1 MSSNLFHKI
10 FGGQSRITREELSKY
25 GSSGNDTYKVATEQK
40 AAGDAFNADAMEGWE
55 ELGFD
60 ISSISKLDNKFLPKR
75 PPIWVR
81 PMIFGSVILLTVIVT
96 VIVIETTDNTVVLEE
111 PIAKITDQQE
121 FKVEEADIIPATIEV
136 LEDAPVE
143 KQIQVSTIKT
153 DFQNKEQNT
162 PTIDLPV
169 AQLPLIELDLNK
181 PKDLDIIKKHEFAK
195 EIYLHDLKLIDY
207 RNYRSKPEIKTKQM
221 ILSGLP
227 ANFEDTAKQ
236 ELDPVWKDIEIPYIE
251 YIDKSMRIF
260 ASGNFKRALSR
271 YETILE
277 TYPFDVNA
285 HFYSG
290 ICYFNLKEYTLAIS
304 HFDQCIDGPYSNF
317 DEEALWMKALSY
329 ESSGESSK
337 AKNLYKKIE
346 ESKGFYANQAKA
358 KLK

>member
-10 FGGQSRITREELSKY
+10 FGVQKNITREELNKY
-25 GSSGNDTYKVATEQK
+25 GSSEKDAHKVATEQK

-55 ELGFD
+55 NLGYD
-60 ISSISKLDNKFLPKR
+60 ISSLSKLDDKFLPKK

-81 PMIFGSVILLTVIVT
+81 PVVFGSVILLTVIVT
-96 VIVIETTDNTVVLEE
+96 VIVIETTDNNTKIAE
-111 PIAKITDQQE
+111 PITQLNDTQE
-121 FKVEEADIIPATIEV
+121 YKVEEADIIPAIIEV
-136 LEDAPVE
+136 LEDAPTD
-143 KQIQVSTIKT
+143 KQIKITTIKT
-153 DFQNKEQNT
+153 DFQNKEQSS
-162 PTIDLPV
+162 PSIDLPI

-181 PKDLDIIKKHEFAK
+181 PTDLDIIKKHEYAK

-236 ELDPVWKDIEIPYIE
+236 EFDPIWKDIEIPYIE

-271 YETILE
+271 YETILAS
-277 TYPFDVNA
+277 YPFDVNA

-290 ICYFNLKEYTLAIS
+290 ICYFNLKEYDLAIS
-304 HFDQCIDGPYSNF
+304 HFDQCIEGPYSNF
-317 DEEALWMKALSY
+317 DEEALWMKALSFDAM
-329 ESSGESSK
+329 GEYSNAIS
-337 AKNLYKKIE
+337 LYKKIA
-346 ESKGFYANQAKA
+346 ESKGFYSSQA
-358 KLK
+358 KLKLK